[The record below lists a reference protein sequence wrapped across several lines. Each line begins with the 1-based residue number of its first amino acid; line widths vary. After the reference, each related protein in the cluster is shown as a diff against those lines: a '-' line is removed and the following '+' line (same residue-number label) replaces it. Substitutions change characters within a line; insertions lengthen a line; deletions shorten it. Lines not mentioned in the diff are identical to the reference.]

1 MVQALIQWVWSVVNN
16 KTVLLRRMSGDSD
29 AGGGKSTPKVSSESD
44 SRWHPACPC
53 PWSSWGF
60 LTVAGHPWEG
70 HSWEG
75 SLIFLLPQFPLVVV
89 TGHVLREL
97 KQVSAGGECPSRP
110 WRARAKS
117 DLQLGGPENPAS
129 LPATCQGALALSG
142 VLRRLQ
148 QVEEKVLQ
156 VKASLFALSLPCLCL
171 GCLPFLPSL
180 LLSRAGAVSDSSS
193 PSPTLPRVLRAA
205 SPPGCLPA
213 SPLTVSVSISFF
225 LSPFSPW
232 LQKRAE
238 NLANRE
244 FHKKNIKEKA
254 AHLASMFGHRDFPQ
268 VNAGLSEPP
277 GTQVL
282 DIQGGY
288 LYQSLEI
295 HFFLP
300 PPSIA

>member
-16 KTVLLRRMSGDSD
+16 KTVLLRRMSGDTD
-29 AGGGKSTPKVSSESD
+29 AGGGKSTPKVSLESD
-44 SRWHPACPC
+44 SRWHLACPC

-117 DLQLGGPENPAS
+117 DLQLGGPENPAA

-148 QVEEKVLQ
+148 EVEEKVLQ
-156 VKASLFALSLPCLCL
+156 VKALLFALSLPCLCL

-180 LLSRAGAVSDSSS
+180 LLSRAGAVSHPAVCAEGHKPTWRPPRLS
-193 PSPTLPRVLRAA
+193 PHSV
-205 SPPGCLPA
+205 CLY
-213 SPLTVSVSISFF
+213 LFF
-225 LSPFSPW
+225 LSPFLPW
-232 LQKRAE
+232 LQKRAQ

-254 AHLASMFGHRDFPQ
+254 AHLASMFGHGDFPQ

-288 LYQSLEI
+288 LNQSLEI

-300 PPSIA
+300 SPSIA